1 MNWNEFFQWAALF
14 AVIFLALYRFPD
26 YKGRLPRFLM
36 ILLWEESRK
45 VCFGVLLVHVA
56 TWLLVKDLIGAEI
69 WTGCAVMGA
78 ALVGG
83 GTVADKFG
91 GPLMQKVFAVFGR
104 KEGKGDAPQPPAA

>member
-1 MNWNEFFQWAALF
+1 MSWNIYFQWAALF
-14 AVIFLALYRFPD
+14 AVTFYLLYKFPD
-26 YKGRLPRFLM
+26 YKGRLPRFMM
-36 ILLWEESRK
+36 ILFWEESRK

-56 TWLLVKDLIGAEI
+56 TWLLVKGLIGADI

-91 GPLMQKVFAVFGR
+91 GPLMEKVFAAFGR
-104 KEGKGDAPQPPAA
+104 KEGKGDPQPPAA